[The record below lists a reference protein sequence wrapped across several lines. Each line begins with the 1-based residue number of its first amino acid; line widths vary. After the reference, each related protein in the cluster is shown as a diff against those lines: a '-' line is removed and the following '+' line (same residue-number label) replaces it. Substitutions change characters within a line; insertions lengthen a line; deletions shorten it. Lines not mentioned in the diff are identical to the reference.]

1 MNKTFEEP
9 PCQGAKGRLKCH
21 SIAKLVINFPVSC
34 DIKFLPLSLI
44 TFMGQPR
51 RLMKRLMLR
60 FNTDGSIP
68 GIKSKIVALL
78 AAHVYKVTH
87 AL

>member
-1 MNKTFEEP
+1 
-9 PCQGAKGRLKCH
+9 
-21 SIAKLVINFPVSC
+21 
-34 DIKFLPLSLI
+34 
-44 TFMGQPR
+44 MGQPR

-68 GIKSKIVALL
+68 GIKSKIIALL